1 MTESQ
6 SSQNSSLLALDVG
19 SVNTKAHYFDVVDGK
34 YRFLANGEALSGIG
48 VPAGDI
54 SLGATDA
61 LKQIE
66 ELTGR
71 SFFHEDGSFSY
82 GDEGEENESGTL
94 VSTFSGGPPL
104 KVIALGLLDGVSL
117 ESASKLLNSSYCQ
130 VVAQFSLNERSPEKL
145 VDAMSREV
153 PDLILIA
160 GGTNRGASRSVL
172 RMANYLTIA
181 LELLS
186 REQRAQILFVG
197 NENLHTEIESLL
209 GALCDLH
216 FAANIRPRLDEELLG
231 PASELLAEI
240 YFKIQSRR
248 VNGLAQIQALSDGG
262 ILPTA
267 RAFGRAIRFLS
278 HVIDYPKGM
287 LGIDLGAS
295 NTTIAAAFGGQLS
308 LQVHPNLGMGAGL
321 STLLEEVALPQ
332 ISRWLSQALPDSDLL
347 DSLYNKPLSPQS
359 LPVNEQDLAIE
370 QAAAREVL
378 QLAMARSL
386 PGLPKDVIYPLSGS
400 PPWFD
405 RILVSGSTISR
416 APRAIQSLLMVL
428 DAVQPVGIATIIL
441 DQNNLTSALGA
452 SAEVNPLLAVQV
464 LESTAF
470 TNLGTVISPVG
481 KANAGSVILRIQIVR
496 EGEKQ
501 DIVEV
506 EQGKLQSIPIP
517 LNTAVDVYV
526 QPMQNMDVGLG
537 PGRGGWVRRVVGGKF
552 GLIVDARGRPLI
564 FPGEAE
570 ARRELLED
578 WQHSLSEAQ
587 Y

>member
-6 SSQNSSLLALDVG
+6 SPQNSSLLALDIG

-34 YRFLANGEALSGIG
+34 YRFLASGEALSGIG
-48 VPAGDI
+48 VPAGDV

-71 SFFHEDGSFSY
+71 SFFHEDGSFTY
-82 GDEGEENESGTL
+82 GDEGEENDPGTL

-104 KVIALGLLDGVSL
+104 RVIALGLLDGVSL
-117 ESASKLLNSSYCQ
+117 KSARKLLNSSYCQ

-145 VDAMSREV
+145 VEAVSQEV
-153 PDLILIA
+153 PDLIVIA
-160 GGTNRGASRSVL
+160 GGTNHGASRSML
-172 RMANYLTIA
+172 RMANYLSMA

-186 REQRAQILFVG
+186 RKQRAQILFVG

-231 PASELLAEI
+231 PASEKLAEI
-240 YFKIQSRR
+240 YF
-248 VNGLAQIQALSDGG
+248 NIQAKKVKGLEQIKALSNGG
-262 ILPTA
+262 TMPTA

-295 NTTIAAAFGGQLS
+295 NTTIAAAFGGQLI
-308 LQVHPNLGMGAGL
+308 LQVHPNLGLGAGL
-321 STLLEEVALPQ
+321 STLLKELALPK
-332 ISRWLSQALPDSDLL
+332 ISRWMSHTLPDSDLL

-378 QLAMARSL
+378 RLAMARSL
-386 PGLPKDVIYPLSGS
+386 PALPKDVIYPLSSS

-405 RILVSGSTISR
+405 RILVSGSAISR
-416 APRAIQSLLMVL
+416 APGAIQSLLMVL
-428 DAVQPVGIATIIL
+428 DSIQPVGIATIIL
-441 DQNNLTSALGA
+441 DQNNLTSAMGA

-481 KANAGSVILRIQIVR
+481 KASAGSVILRIQIVR
-496 EGEKQ
+496 DGEKQ
-501 DIVEV
+501 AIVEI

-517 LNTAVDVYV
+517 MNAAVDVYV
-526 QPMQNMDVGLG
+526 QPLQNVDIGLG

-564 FPGEAE
+564 IPGAAA
-570 ARRELLED
+570 ARRVLLED